1 MLQNE
6 FVDMPF
12 VVGTTDILAIIESI
26 LNTLYGTSSVTDG
39 QVGTFSANR
48 VFQRIRTIHL
58 TVQQCFVNI
67 LYDTILIDFSQR
79 ILAFPDVFPTFVQ
92 ITFWIERKRQ
102 SITYSTFIEIFFRIP
117 DLRSVNTF
125 FCKS

>member
-1 MLQNE
+1 MLQNKL
-6 FVDMPF
+6 FYMTF

-39 QVGTFSANR
+39 QIGTFSANR

-79 ILAFPDVFPTFVQ
+79 ILAFPDVFPTFIQ
-92 ITFWIERKRQ
+92 ITFWIERKSKGLTISDIGFKRYL
-102 SITYSTFIEIFFRIP
+102 IIYIFCRFIVTGR
-117 DLRSVNTF
+117 
-125 FCKS
+125 